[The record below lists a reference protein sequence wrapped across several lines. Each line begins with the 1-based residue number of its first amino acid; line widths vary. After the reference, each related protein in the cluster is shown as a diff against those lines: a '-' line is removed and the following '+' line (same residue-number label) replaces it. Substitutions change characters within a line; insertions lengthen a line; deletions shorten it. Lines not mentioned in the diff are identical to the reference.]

1 MSSQLLHFTA
11 PLPITNSIT
20 PPPPTPSRARPP
32 ISAPQ
37 FQAFHTL
44 SQRTHIPSHV
54 YTHPA
59 AILLELC
66 TSIKELNQII
76 PLIIKNGLYNEHLFQ
91 TKLVSLFCNYG
102 SPSEAFR
109 VFETVDDKLEVF
121 YHTLLKGYAK
131 NSSLSDAMSFFC
143 RMKSDGV
150 RPVVYNFTY
159 LLKVCGDNADLRRG
173 KEIHAH
179 LISSGFATNLFA
191 MTAVVNM
198 YAKCRQINEAYKMFD
213 RMPERDLVSW
223 NTIIAG
229 YAQNGLAKIALELV
243 IRMQEEGQK
252 PDSITLVTLLPAV
265 ADYGSLIIGK
275 SIHAYVLRASF
286 ESLVN
291 ISTALLD
298 MYSKCGSV
306 GTARLI
312 FNRMKQKTA
321 VSWNSMIDG
330 YVQNEDAEEAME
342 IFQKMLDE
350 GFQPT
355 NVTIMEALHAC
366 ADLGDLERGKF
377 VHKLVDQ
384 LKLGSD
390 VSVMNS
396 LMSMYSKC
404 KRVDIAAKIFKNLQ
418 GKTLVSWNTMILGYA
433 QNGRVSEA
441 LSHFCQMQ
449 SQNMKPDSF
458 TMVSVIPA
466 LAELS
471 VTRQAKW
478 IHGLVIRT
486 CFGKN
491 IFVMTAL
498 VDMYAKCGAV
508 HTARKLFDMMDER
521 HVTTWNAMI
530 DGYGTNGLGKA
541 AVDLFNE
548 MEKGTIKPNDIT
560 FLCVISACSHSGLV
574 EEGLQYFASMK
585 EDYGLEPAMDHY
597 GAMVDLLG
605 RAGRLSEAWD
615 FIQKMP
621 MEPGITVFGAMLGAC
636 RIHKNVELGERAA
649 DKIFELNPVEGGYH
663 VLLANIYSTAS
674 LWDKVAKV
682 RKMMEKKGLQKTP
695 GCSLVDL
702 RNEVHTFY
710 SGSTSHPQS
719 KRIYTFLETL
729 GDEIKAAGYVPDTN
743 SIHDVEADVKE
754 QLLNSHSEKLA
765 IAFGLLNT
773 TPGTTIHIRKNLR
786 VCGDC
791 HNATKYISLVT
802 GREIIVRDM
811 HRFHH
816 FKNGTCSCGDYW

>member
-20 PPPPTPSRARPP
+20 PQPPTPSRARPP